1 MLAGYNTYPALVSE
15 EQMIISWKTHCQD
28 KRSKRLTSSPQFYR
42 QSSVSSFTKVSEMNV
57 DNTAEWIRNL
67 GKINR
72 WPEADAYAQSFRNNN
87 ISGYL
92 LDKLKI
98 GSLKSELGITKYGH
112 RLEIMAA
119 INELYSSVS
128 REGDKEGIRRDT
140 VSSTTAS
147 TPGVDPHL
155 GTKGRSHS
163 VLINEMSHP
172 VWTAARLCK
181 GKSAGAVENN
191 NESSWSPLCSNMLC
205 LSKHAQEVRKWVN
218 PSNKSFSTRKW
229 SNDPLTYL
237 GSTMNDHTL
246 AERSKGRSKRARPG
260 NHIAY
265 KALHTVTIQKGKSFS
280 SCIVGYLVEKSI
292 VLINQ
297 IKGRRGRIVLRTPNG
312 ELLVIGWVPLFTSK
326 GQQLLAKYNKKGG
339 VEVQNSDATIEW
351 KIKSPLEDLNQC
363 VLSGSES
370 IGVHVETL
378 NNQTCLNTHPME
390 TNSDKNVEIKQTT
403 GGSDA

>member
-1 MLAGYNTYPALVSE
+1 MLTGYSTYPTFASE
-15 EQMIISWKTHCQD
+15 EQVIMSWKTHCQN
-28 KRSKRLTSSPQFYR
+28 KRSKILTPQFNW
-42 QSSVSSFTKVSEMNV
+42 QSSVSSFTKVSKMNV
-57 DNTAEWIRNL
+57 GNTAEWIRNL
-67 GKINR
+67 GKIKR

-87 ISGYL
+87 ITGYL

-119 INELYSSVS
+119 INELYSTVS
-128 REGDKEGIRRDT
+128 RQGEKEGIGEDA
-140 VSSTTAS
+140 VSSTTAPTS
-147 TPGVDPHL
+147 GLNHE
-155 GTKGRSHS
+155 GRYHS
-163 VLINEMSHP
+163 ALVNEMSHP
-172 VWTAARLCK
+172 TATALYLCK
-181 GKSAGAVENN
+181 GKSAVAWEND
-191 NESSWSPLCSNMLC
+191 EWSWSPLCDNMLC

-218 PSNKSFSTRKW
+218 PGNKSFSTRKS

-237 GSTMNDHTL
+237 NSDHPVT
-246 AERSKGRSKRARPG
+246 ERAKGRSKRARPG

-297 IKGRRGRIVLRTPNG
+297 IKGRRGRIVLRKPDG

-339 VEVQNSDATIEW
+339 VEVQNSDATFEW
-351 KIKSPLEDLNQC
+351 KIKNPLEDLKEIVVND
-363 VLSGSES
+363 SEP
-370 IGVHVETL
+370 VEVTVETL
-378 NNQTCLNTHPME
+378 NNQSCLKTHPEE
-390 TNSDKNVEIKQTT
+390 THSDNNVESRQTS
-403 GGSDA
+403 GSDA